1 MKGESFASTK
11 NRTRYSRAKCLFF
24 KFFTPFDTILAEVGQ
39 LESLRGLLIL
49 FVLTGHAIVGVYRD
63 LTFLVPLL
71 RFVSPSVFVF
81 VYLFGYSQGRVK
93 KNPLKILQKAS
104 SFFHFYLFWASLSFL
119 AYVLLDGEYTNV
131 WVTKR
136 VFSVD
141 DSILKKYLITIFSFT
156 GSWQYYF
163 VLVVMILLLIS
174 IFIKDP
180 RKILPFSFAGA
191 VVNSSFVSFWFL
203 TKNRLLPPIE
213 GALITYLN
221 PVHWL
226 FPFLMG
232 YKDAVER
239 KKREPRKLS
248 LFLYVFLF
256 AIGSLEYWNAYGKF
270 HTLLGVDQFSLT
282 GVLLGIY
289 SIEVFTWLAEKVNLP
304 FLKRMGRYSF
314 LLFMIHMPFQWMF
327 YVFLD
332 SFVDLPEWCWVII
345 MVMFSLIFM
354 EILLKLSR
362 ILPKPVRKI
371 VIGA

>member
-1 MKGESFASTK
+1 M
-11 NRTRYSRAKCLFF
+11 
-24 KFFTPFDTILAEVGQ
+24 
-39 LESLRGLLIL
+39 ESLRGLLIL

-93 KNPLKILQKAS
+93 KNPLRIIRKAS
-104 SFFHFYLFWASLSFL
+104 TFFHFYLFWASLSFL
-119 AYVLLDGEYTNV
+119 VYMLLNGKYTNV

-180 RKILPFSFAGA
+180 RKILPVSFAGV

-203 TKNRLLPPIE
+203 TKDRLLPPIE

-226 FPFLMG
+226 FPFLIG
-232 YKDAVER
+232 YKDAAER
-239 KKREPRKLS
+239 KKRKPRKLF
-248 LFLYVFLF
+248 LFLYVFF
-256 AIGSLEYWNAYGKF
+256 FVIGSLEYWNAYGKF
-270 HTLLGVDQFSLT
+270 HTLLGIDQFSLT
-282 GVLLGIY
+282 GVFLGIY
-289 SIEVFTWLAEKVNLP
+289 SIEVLTWLAEKVNLP

-332 SFVDLPEWCWVII
+332 SFVDLPKWCWVTI
-345 MVMFSLIFM
+345 MVMFSLMFM
-354 EILLKLSR
+354 EILLKLAR

>member
-1 MKGESFASTK
+1 M
-11 NRTRYSRAKCLFF
+11 
-24 KFFTPFDTILAEVGQ
+24 GQ

-63 LTFLVPLL
+63 LTFLIPLL

-81 VYLFGYSQGRVK
+81 VYLFGYLQGRVK
-93 KNPLKILQKAS
+93 KNPLKVLRKTF
-104 SFFHFYLFWASLSFL
+104 SFFYFYLFWASVSFL
-119 AYVLLDGEYTNV
+119 TYVLLDEKCSTV

-191 VVNSSFVSFWFL
+191 VANSSFVSFWFL
-203 TKNRLLPPIE
+203 TKDRLLPPIE

-232 YKDAVER
+232 YKDAFEK
-239 KKREPRKLS
+239 KKREPRRFS
-248 LFLYVFLF
+248 LFLYTIFLV
-256 AIGSLEYWNAYGKF
+256 IGSLEYWKAYEKF
-270 HTLLGVDQFSLT
+270 HTLLGIDQFSLT

-289 SIEVFTWLAEKVNLP
+289 SIEVFTWLAEKANLSL
-304 FLKRMGRYSF
+304 LKRMGRYSF

-327 YVFLD
+327 YVFFD

-345 MVMFSLIFM
+345 MVMFSLMIM
-354 EILLKLSR
+354 EILLKLAR
-362 ILPKPVRKI
+362 ILPKPVRKVI
-371 VIGA
+371 IGA